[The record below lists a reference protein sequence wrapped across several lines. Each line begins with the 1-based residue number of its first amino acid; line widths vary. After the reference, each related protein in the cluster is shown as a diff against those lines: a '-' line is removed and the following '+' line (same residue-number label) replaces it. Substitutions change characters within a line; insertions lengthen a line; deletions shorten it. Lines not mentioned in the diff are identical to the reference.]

1 MSRVTRTASQRAS
14 LILASQSPRRRR
26 LLRQAGYR
34 VRVIPSGID
43 EPIDASHSPV
53 QHVRTV
59 ALDKALHVARRLRSG
74 IVVGADTEVIYQG
87 RIFGKPRSKADAR
100 RMLTT
105 LSGRTHTVHTG
116 VALVDAST
124 GRRTTFVE
132 TTRVTF
138 RRLSDR
144 EIRAYVATG
153 APMDKAG
160 AYGIQDDRGAVF
172 IARIV
177 GDFYT
182 VVGFPLARFTTALDA
197 FLKHGY

>member
-1 MSRVTRTASQRAS
+1 
-14 LILASQSPRRRR
+14 
-26 LLRQAGYR
+26 
-34 VRVIPSGID
+34 VIPSGIE
-43 EPIDASHSPV
+43 EPIDPNHSPV
-53 QHVRTV
+53 QHVRKV
-59 ALDKALHVARRLRSG
+59 ALDKALHIAQRFRSG
-74 IVVGADTEVIYQG
+74 VVVGADTEVIYRG

-100 RMLTT
+100 RMLTV

-132 TTRVTF
+132 STQVTF
-138 RRLSDR
+138 RRLSSR
-144 EIRAYVATG
+144 EIRDYVATG

-172 IARIV
+172 ISRIA

-182 VVGFPLARFTTALDA
+182 VVGFPLARFTSALRS
-197 FLKHGY
+197 FQKRNH

>member
-1 MSRVTRTASQRAS
+1 M
-14 LILASQSPRRRR
+14 
-26 LLRQAGYR
+26 
-34 VRVIPSGID
+34 IPSGID
-43 EPIDASHSPV
+43 EPIDPSHSPP
-53 QHVRTV
+53 QHVRKV
-59 ALDKALHVARRLRSG
+59 ALDKALHVARRLRIG
-74 IVVGADTEVIYQG
+74 IVVGADTEVIYRG

-100 RMLTT
+100 RMLSA

-138 RRLSDR
+138 RRLSRR
-144 EIRAYVATG
+144 EIREYVRTG

-172 IARIV
+172 ISRIE

-182 VVGFPLARFTTALDA
+182 VVGFPLARFTTTLNT
-197 FLKHGY
+197 FLLRGH